1 MKKYYSIAFLLLSMC
16 VFAQQTVSFES
27 SEGFNTGNIN
37 GQAGWISTPTGGIP
51 ENITHQTIS
60 SDKASDGSTSLKIV
74 KETTYGTQSEPII
87 GGFYNLSTP
96 LSYNN
101 FSVSFDINMS
111 QLNGSD
117 FGFQGVNDIDDQL
130 VVRLDF
136 DHTGL
141 VKILN
146 TISGVQDLIS
156 IPSAWLPNTWY
167 RFKVVGTA
175 TDVRYYLNDVLIY
188 TGAAAGA
195 MNINQLRFVH
205 NNALGSAYIDN
216 IKINTELQV
225 MGVKD
230 ADLHDIEL
238 TFYPNPV
245 TDIINVTSKEAKIN
259 LVSIIDMAGKSIKT
273 VFSSNNKNNTSVNVS
288 ELTAGNYILIID
300 TEKGR
305 FNKKFIKK

>member
-1 MKKYYSIAFLLLSMC
+1 MKKYYSIAFLLLSVC
-16 VFAQQTVSFES
+16 VFSQQAVSFEP
-27 SEGFNTGNIN
+27 SEGFSTGNIH
-37 GQAGWISTPTGGIP
+37 GQGGWISTPTGGVP
-51 ENITHQTIS
+51 ENIAHQIITA
-60 SDKASDGSTSLKIV
+60 DKASDGSASLKIV
-74 KETTYGTQSEPII
+74 KEATYGTQSEPII
-87 GGFYNLSTP
+87 GGFYNLSIP

-117 FGFQGVNDIDDQL
+117 FGFQGVNSVDDQY

-136 DHTGL
+136 DKTGL

-146 TISGVQDLIS
+146 TLSGIQDLIAV
-156 IPSAWLPNTWY
+156 PSTWLPNTWY

-175 TDVRYYLNDVLIY
+175 ADVRYYLNENLIY
-188 TGAAAGA
+188 TGTAAGA

-205 NNALGSAYIDN
+205 NNASGSAYIDN
-216 IKINTELQV
+216 IKINTELQL
-225 MGVKD
+225 MDVKD
-230 ADLHDIEL
+230 SDLKDMDL

-245 TDIINVTSKEAKIN
+245 EDVINITSKEVKITQ
-259 LVSIIDMAGKSIKT
+259 VSIVDMTGKSIKT
-273 VFSSNNKNNTSVNVS
+273 ISSGDKKNDASVNVS
-288 ELTAGNYILIID
+288 ELAAGNYILVID

>member
-1 MKKYYSIAFLLLSMC
+1 MKKYYSIAFLMLSIC
-16 VFAQQTVSFES
+16 VFSQQTVSFES
-27 SEGFNTGNIN
+27 NEGFNTGNIN

-60 SDKASDGSTSLKIV
+60 ADKASDGSSSLKIV
-74 KETTYGTQSEPII
+74 KETTYGTQPDPII
-87 GGFYNLSTP
+87 GGFYNLSAP

-117 FGFQGVNDIDDQL
+117 FGFQGVNNVDDQF

-136 DHTGL
+136 DKTGL

-146 TISGVQDLIS
+146 TISGVQDLIAV
-156 IPSAWLPNTWY
+156 PSVWLPNNWY

-175 TDVRYYLNDVLIY
+175 ADVRYYLNDSLIY
-188 TGAAAGA
+188 TGTVAGP

-216 IKINTELQV
+216 IKINTELQF
-225 MGVKD
+225 MNVKD
-230 ADLHDIEL
+230 SNLSDREI

-245 TDIINVTSKEAKIN
+245 ADVINVTSKEAKIN
-259 LVSIIDMAGKSIKT
+259 LVSIVDMTGKSIKT
-273 VFSSNNKNNTSVNVS
+273 VLSSDKKNNASVNVS